1 MICDI
6 ARMTSKKSKKFCC
19 KTIHFLFL
27 LSSST
32 STASVNLASKLLNAK
47 KYRDKQTNNKQ
58 TNKQTKMVFFQMFS
72 FNLQSRQKPNW
83 KKRYLPTYQTFI
95 VYKKK
100 RREGK
105 KRKVFLIIFDRVSI
119 TYAGRLS
126 QQRRHVDWRKYQNA
140 FV

>member
-47 KYRDKQTNNKQ
+47 KYRDKQTNKQ

>member
-6 ARMTSKKSKKFCC
+6 RRMTSKKSKKFCC

-47 KYRDKQTNNKQ
+47 KYRDKQTNKQ
-58 TNKQTKMVFFQMFS
+58 TNKNGLFPNVFFQS
-72 FNLQSRQKPNW
+72 SIPTKAKL

-95 VYKKK
+95 VQKKK

-126 QQRRHVDWRKYQNA
+126 QQRRHVD
-140 FV
+140 